1 MNYYTLLNVDKR
13 ASVDV
18 IQAAFKV
25 LAVQHHPDHNGNPNI
40 FKELINARDTLTD
53 SKRRKI
59 YDQELSNAI
68 DPNKPLIKDYEVL
81 KFIAEGAMGRTYIV
95 RHKLIKKLAC
105 LKACLAVGPEY
116 EQVMLNEASAIWDI
130 RHYAFPAIRDV
141 FHLEDGALAIV
152 MSYVPGP
159 TLDQCVKHVGPID
172 PEHCSWIFDR
182 LLAGLNYLH
191 ANGVV
196 HGDIKP
202 QNIII
207 QPERHSAVLIDFG
220 LSMVKPTK
228 KDHNIGYTEYF
239 SPPEQ
244 LAKERKPLI
253 PETDLYSLGMSML
266 YTLNGK
272 MLAKGDPWPKMP
284 IPLKNFLLKLIN
296 LDINLRPNWQKS
308 NLLDDF
314 RNVRISCFGTNNSKG
329 KKFPN
334 VPFDTIT

>member
-1 MNYYTLLNVDKR
+1 MDYYKLLNLDRR
-13 ASVDV
+13 ANKDV

-25 LAVQHHPDHNGNPNI
+25 LAAQYHPDHGGETSI
-40 FKELINARDTLTD
+40 FQELLVARDTLTND
-53 SKRRKI
+53 SKRKK
-59 YDQELSNAI
+59 YDELLDISS
-68 DPNKPLIKDYEVL
+68 DKPTIGEYEVL

-95 RHKLIKKLAC
+95 RHKLTKKLAC
-105 LKACLAVGPEY
+105 LKACLGIGTEY
-116 EQVMLNEASAIWDI
+116 EQVMLNEASSIWDV

-141 FHLEDGALAIV
+141 FHLDDGAIGIV
-152 MSYVPGP
+152 MSYIPGP
-159 TLDQCVKHVGPID
+159 TLDQCVKHVGGID
-172 PEHCSWIFDR
+172 PEHVVWIFDR

-207 QPERHSAVLIDFG
+207 QPDRHSAVLIDFG
-220 LSMVKPTK
+220 LAMVKPTK

-244 LAKERKPLI
+244 LLKERKPLI

-266 YTLNGK
+266 YALNGK
-272 MLAKGDPWPKMP
+272 MLLKGDTWPKMP
-284 IPLKNFLLKLIN
+284 TALKTFLQKITN
-296 LDINLRPNWQKS
+296 SDVNLRPNWQKS
-308 NLLDDF
+308 NLLEDF
-314 RNVRISCFGTNNSKG
+314 RNVRISSFGTNNSKG

-334 VPFDTIT
+334 VPFDIVT